1 MKRLIIN
8 ADDLGFS
15 EVVNESIV
23 EGAEKGL
30 ITAASLMVNMPFAE
44 KAAEL
49 VRERTPHLSIGL
61 HFCLTSGIPLSNPND
76 IPLLVDSS
84 GRFRHGFF
92 SLFRLLR
99 SRNSQ
104 NQQNIVRQVQIEWLS
119 QLAEMNRL
127 SKQYG
132 LRFDHI
138 DSHQHVHVLPR
149 LWGILAEES
158 EKRQITLR
166 VPREPFL
173 GWGRLIRRFSV
184 WGPIGLL
191 KRTIL
196 NTALYDVPQK
206 IGYFG
211 ILDTGKMDANAI
223 TAIALALSRDQSAL
237 ETYEL
242 NTHPAKSP
250 IHSQTDG
257 CRCSDDDFRFHTST
271 QRQMEHLALL
281 SDDVRAILEK
291 NGIQLVGFP

>member
-15 EVVNESIV
+15 EVVNESII
-23 EGAEKGL
+23 EGTETGL

-44 KAAEL
+44 KAAQL
-49 VRERTPHLSIGL
+49 VRERTPHLSVGL

-99 SRNSQ
+99 SRNSEY
-104 NQQNIVRQVQIEWLS
+104 QQNVVGQLQTEWLS

-149 LWGILAEES
+149 LWGILAEEA

-173 GWGRLIRRFSV
+173 GWGRLIRRFAV
-184 WGPIGLL
+184 WGPVGLL

-223 TAIALALSRDQSAL
+223 TAIALALSKDRSGL
-237 ETYEL
+237 EIYEL
-242 NTHPAKSP
+242 NTHPAKSS
-250 IHSQTDG
+250 ICSKTDD

-271 QRQMEHLALL
+271 QRQIEYQTLL
-281 SDDVRAILEK
+281 REDIRAILEQ
-291 NGIQLVGFP
+291 NGIQLVGFS